1 MSRILLFYC
10 IMENILWH
18 DLVDYINSKEVGEEV
33 TRKEILDVILK
44 RSRSQATV
52 DTLRRM
58 LTVTGYL
65 GSVLDS
71 LGKECLGRYKI
82 LKTIPVDLTS
92 SRLKELAYPD
102 CVESQKRAKEYERE
116 QKRKMKSF
124 YSK

>member
-1 MSRILLFYC
+1 MK
-10 IMENILWH
+10 NVLWH

-33 TRKEILDVILK
+33 TRKEIIDVVLEGPV
-44 RSRSQATV
+44 SQATV

-65 GSVLDS
+65 GPVLDS

-92 SRLKELAYPD
+92 SRLKELAYPN
-102 CVESQKRAKEYERE
+102 CIESQKRGQEYKRK
-116 QKRKMKSF
+116 QKRQMKSF